1 MMNLYYLID
10 RIMFKISRL
19 FELYHQKDEA
29 VTDDPPVKIY
39 VNEIQN
45 RITYRIKTGYYLKL
59 LTPKTMKLLGSTKS
73 KITKDGNGENV
84 PHLEIIEVVLVHCNI
99 VNNGYQQNSRVLYT
113 FIVLYTCIDLLINY

>member
-73 KITKDGNGENV
+73 KITKDGNGKNV